1 MGRII
6 ERRLSFSHIRVE
18 LACVGKDYLITVQG
32 GQSPHIGCVVLA
44 LPRPSLADKTRVS
57 ATSSVINR
65 AGHKDE
71 AVCRLLAEALAG
83 KKESAV
89 VCTGGFH
96 VDDITPEQI
105 DEVMEAVRLIA
116 EEL

>member
-6 ERRLSFSHIRVE
+6 ERGMSFSHIRVE
-18 LACVGKDYLITVQG
+18 FTCLGKDYLITVQG
-32 GQSPHIGCVVLA
+32 GQCPHIGCVVLA
-44 LPRPSLADKTRVS
+44 LPRPSLAEKTRMS

-65 AGHKDE
+65 EGHKDE
-71 AVCRLLAEALAG
+71 AICRLLAEALAI

-96 VDDITPEQI
+96 VDNITPEQI
-105 DEVMEAVRLIA
+105 NEVMETVRLIA